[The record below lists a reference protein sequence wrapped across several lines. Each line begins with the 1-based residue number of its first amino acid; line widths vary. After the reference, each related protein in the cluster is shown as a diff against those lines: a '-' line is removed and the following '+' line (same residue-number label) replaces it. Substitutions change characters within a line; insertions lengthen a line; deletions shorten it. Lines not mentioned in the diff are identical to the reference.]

1 MLMPLLLLAAPA
13 DGPAQELPPGLDA
26 MIRESHAKER
36 KTIVNVAKRT
46 YPHSAK
52 AIDVLV
58 KRIEAD
64 EKAEVAKADFLE
76 GFSGEVTL
84 GGYLSTGNTNDWG
97 VAGSMALTRKGP
109 RWTHNLDIRVDLKD
123 EDGQRTDERVFASY
137 TLRRAL
143 WQSRWFAFG
152 RLRFEHDEQQ
162 GINSRFGQAVGMG
175 YQLVSTPKLNWD
187 VMAGPALRQTN
198 FAGEPH
204 GNTFGAFARTK
215 FAWALTDTIKFSQDV
230 DAVIDGSNNTL
241 FATTALTTDL
251 YGNLAFRLSFI
262 AEIETDPP
270 PGKVETETYTRASL
284 VYDF

>member
-1 MLMPLLLLAAPA
+1 MLIPILLLTAAV
-13 DGPAQELPPGLDA
+13 DGPVQELPPGLDA

-46 YPHSAK
+46 YPQSTE
-52 AIDVLV
+52 AIDALV
-58 KRIEAD
+58 RRIEAD
-64 EKAEVAKADFLE
+64 EKKQVAKSDFLE
-76 GFSGEVTL
+76 GFAGEVTL

-97 VAGSMALTRKGP
+97 LAGSVALTRKGTL
-109 RWTHNLDIRVDLKD
+109 WTHNLDIRVDLKD
-123 EDGQRTDERVFASY
+123 EDGERTDERVFASY
-137 TLRRAL
+137 TLRRVL
-143 WQSRWFAFG
+143 WHSRWFAFG

-162 GINSRFGQAVGMG
+162 GINARFGQAVGMG
-175 YQLVSTPKLNWD
+175 YQLVDAPRLSWD

-204 GNTFGAFARTK
+204 SNTFGMFARTK
-215 FAWALTDTIKFSQDV
+215 FAWALSDTIKFTQDV
-230 DAVIDGSNNTL
+230 DAVVDGSNNTL
-241 FATTALTTDL
+241 FATTAITTDL